1 MLPMPT
7 DPIEHVIVLMLENRS
22 FDHMLGI
29 LEQIYPDL
37 DGIPPGGSTRT
48 DEDSKTGTVY
58 QQLPNTERQ
67 LNPSPL
73 HEHRD
78 VMLQMSQNM
87 SGFIDDYSTVP
98 GSKEADY
105 PAVMGYYPMDFLPV
119 LHTLARN
126 FTICDRWFCSLPG
139 PTWPNRFFVHSATCN
154 GHVSMPDG
162 FYHPDIP
169 AFHQPQETI
178 YNRLQDKDISWG
190 IFHNGLSQ
198 ALLLEKLWD
207 HPLHF
212 HPIERFYEMCR
223 NPDRPDYPMPK
234 YCFLE
239 PAFRGNTEDD
249 QHPPADVMNGELL
262 IAKVYNAVRSSPMWN
277 KCLLVVTY
285 DEHGGFYDNVVPPAA
300 VPPDAQTD
308 EYSFTQ
314 YGPRVP
320 ALLISPMAPKGV
332 VHNVFDHTSILRY
345 ASDKWGLPP
354 LTARD
359 AAANSIANVLD
370 FNSPP
375 REDTRASVQA
385 SIAAPVPVA
394 NDSISVANHEQGLIS
409 FARYLDAAMDHK
421 DEKAIEAYQRLQ
433 KEYQQG
439 LEAKID
445 VAKERFH
452 LFLQGTITHL
462 KGVTRDGKTND
473 PGSGTNSQ
481 ARA

>member
-7 DPIEHVIVLMLENRS
+7 DPIEYVIVLMLENRS

-29 LEQIYPDL
+29 LQQVYPDL

-78 VMLQMSQNM
+78 VMLQMSQEM

-105 PAVMGYYPMDFLPV
+105 PAVIGYYPIDFLPV
-119 LHTLARN
+119 LHTLAKN

-154 GHVSMPDG
+154 GHISMPDG

-169 AFHQPQETI
+169 AFHQPQDTI
-178 YNRLQDKDISWG
+178 YNRLQDKGIPWG
-190 IFHNGLSQ
+190 IFHNGMSQ

-212 HPIERFYEMCR
+212 HPIERFYEMCQ

-239 PAFRGNTEDD
+239 PTFRGGAEDD

-262 IAKVYNAVRSSPMWN
+262 IARVYNAVRSSPMWN

-285 DEHGGFYDNVVPPAA
+285 DEHGGFYDHVVPSAA
-300 VPPDAQTD
+300 VPPDALTD

-320 ALLISPMAPKGV
+320 ALLISRMAPKGV

-359 AAANSIANVLD
+359 AAANSIGAALD
-370 FNSPP
+370 FNSPL
-375 REDTRASVQA
+375 RVDTPASVQA
-385 SIAAPVPVA
+385 SITAPVPVA
-394 NDSISVANHEQGLIS
+394 SDSVSVNNHEQGLIS
-409 FARYLDAAMDHK
+409 FGRYLDAAMDHQG
-421 DEKAIEAYQRLQ
+421 DKAIEAYQRMQ
-433 KEYQQG
+433 KEYQDG
-439 LEAKID
+439 LDAKID
-445 VAKERFH
+445 VAKERFN

-462 KGVTRDGKTND
+462 KGITRNGAATD
-473 PGSGTNSQ
+473 PPSNTNSPEN
-481 ARA
+481 A

>member
-1 MLPMPT
+1 MAA

-29 LEQIYPDL
+29 FQQLYPDL
-37 DGIPPGGSTRT
+37 DGISPGGPTRT
-48 DEDSKTGTVY
+48 DKDSKTGKAY

-78 VMLQMSQNM
+78 VMLQISRNM

-119 LHTLARN
+119 LHTLAKN

-139 PTWPNRFFVHSATCN
+139 PTWPNRFFAHSATCN

-169 AFHQPQETI
+169 AFHQPQDTI
-178 YNRLQDKDISWG
+178 YNRLQDNGISWG

-212 HPIERFYEMCR
+212 HPIERFYEMCQ
-223 NPDRPDYPMPK
+223 NPDRPGYPMPQ

-239 PAFRGNTEDD
+239 PAFRGAAEDD

-262 IAKVYNAVRSSPMWN
+262 IARVYNAVRSSDIWN

-285 DEHGGFYDNVVPPAA
+285 DEHGGFYDHVEPPAA
-300 VPPDAQTD
+300 VAPDRLT
-308 EYSFTQ
+308 EEFSFTQ
-314 YGPRVP
+314 FGPRVP
-320 ALLISPMAPKGV
+320 ALLVSPRAPKRV
-332 VHNVFDHTSILRY
+332 VHDVFDHTSILRY
-345 ASDKWGLPP
+345 VSDKWDLPP

-359 AAANSIANVLD
+359 AAANSIGAVLD
-370 FNSPP
+370 FNGPL
-375 REDTRASVQA
+375 RADTPTSVQA
-385 SIAAPVPVA
+385 SIPSPVPVA
-394 NDSISVANHEQGLIS
+394 NDTISVTNHEQGLLS

-421 DEKAIEAYQRLQ
+421 GDKAIAAYQRLQ

-439 LEAKID
+439 LDAKID

-462 KGVTRDGKTND
+462 KGTTRNGAA
-473 PGSGTNSQ
+473 SE
-481 ARA
+481 